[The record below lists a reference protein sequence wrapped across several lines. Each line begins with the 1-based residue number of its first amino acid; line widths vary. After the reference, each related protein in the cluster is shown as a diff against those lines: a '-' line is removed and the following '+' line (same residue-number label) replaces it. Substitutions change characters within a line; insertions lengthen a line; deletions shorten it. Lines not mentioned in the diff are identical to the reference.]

1 MENPASE
8 IRNVVRKITEPRE
21 SAKILA
27 SVDRYFSD
35 DSVIVHPMLNSP
47 RAQGKHGVKAA
58 YRMLRALTLNNK
70 IEYHAVAFEDVTK
83 SKGGETRACLIGE
96 FGPTCGA
103 HIEPLPPS
111 LNYTSPS
118 LDLTEHL
125 QLRFLPVPEAR
136 NPVFHVRFLVRVDL
150 RKGAD
155 NLWYITKQED
165 NIPTDP
171 GSSGLLLIVP
181 PINAMVN
188 TVKWFAGMSTMGMA
202 AVLNRLGVLA

>member
-83 SKGGETRACLIGE
+83 SKGGETRACLI
-96 FGPTCGA
+96 
-103 HIEPLPPS
+103 
-111 LNYTSPS
+111 
-118 LDLTEHL
+118 DLTEHL

>member
-1 MENPASE
+1 MEDPTTE

-47 RAQGKHGVKAA
+47 RAQRKDGVKAA
-58 YRMLRALTLNNK
+58 YRMLRALTLNNR
-70 IEYHAVAFEDVTK
+70 IEFHAVAFGEVSK
-83 SKGGETRACLIGE
+83 KKGGETQACLI
-96 FGPTCGA
+96 
-103 HIEPLPPS
+103 
-111 LNYTSPS
+111 
-118 LDLTEHL
+118 DLTEHL
-125 QLRFLPVPEAR
+125 QLRFLPLPEAR
-136 NPVFHVRFLVRVDL
+136 NPVMRVRFLVRVDL
-150 RKGAD
+150 RKSAD

-181 PINAMVN
+181 PINSMVN
-188 TVKWFAGMSTMGMA
+188 AVKWFAGMGTMGMA